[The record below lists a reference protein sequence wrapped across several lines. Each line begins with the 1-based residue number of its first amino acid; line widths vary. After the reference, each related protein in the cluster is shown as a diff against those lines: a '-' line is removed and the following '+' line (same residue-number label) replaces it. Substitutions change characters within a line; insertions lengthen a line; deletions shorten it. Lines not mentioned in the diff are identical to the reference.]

1 MHVVFFPVIL
11 PTIKL
16 HCWEFKTENLG
27 YPLFVLHVFLEL
39 SKILAQDRSEDMTLS
54 SKEPIFLLQIL
65 LCLDLPPL
73 ASELIKHL

>member
-1 MHVVFFPVIL
+1 M
-11 PTIKL
+11 
-16 HCWEFKTENLG
+16 G

-54 SKEPIFLLQIL
+54 CKECIFVLQIL